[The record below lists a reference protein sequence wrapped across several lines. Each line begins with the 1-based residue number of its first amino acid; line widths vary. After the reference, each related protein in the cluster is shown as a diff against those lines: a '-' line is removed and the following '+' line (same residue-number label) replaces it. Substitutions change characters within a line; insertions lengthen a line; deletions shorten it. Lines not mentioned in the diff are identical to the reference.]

1 MARLVFDQA
10 NWRPAGSAKAGG
22 RSRSDSSATAENK
35 MAAKVIVVANM
46 KGGVGKTTTVI
57 ALAEYLA
64 AYGVGDGPK
73 KVAVID
79 LDAQAS
85 ASISI
90 AGNGLLRELIET
102 GRTVDAFLE
111 DRIVYRLSKPG
122 FADVLRGHA
131 SSVTAR
137 GEPVA
142 LGLIAASPELRQI
155 EREIIYSLTEQGYGL
170 RAIETQTRKL
180 TEPQIESLR
189 SKLDYILVDCP
200 PGISVFS
207 EVMFS
212 IADIVLTPVI
222 PDFIST
228 RGLAAFCRNVLK
240 ANPQPL
246 KHLPRVLIN
255 RYTTSK
261 HHRET
266 IDALRK
272 DASGQDPQF
281 TLLDTMV
288 PSRADIERALEME
301 AGSTFESRWGSV
313 SADIYRKLALELV
326 GKPRAWI

>member
-1 MARLVFDQA
+1 MARLFPEQA
-10 NWRPAGSAKAGG
+10 HWRPTGPARAGRRGAQSVTTRNGVKAKI
-22 RSRSDSSATAENK
+22 
-35 MAAKVIVVANM
+35 IVVANM

-57 ALAEYLA
+57 ALSECLA
-64 AYGVGDGPK
+64 AYGMGDGPK

-90 AGNGLLRELIET
+90 AGNGLLKELIET

-122 FADVLRGHA
+122 FADVLTGQA
-131 SSVTAR
+131 SSVTAS
-137 GEPVA
+137 GQPIA
-142 LGLIAASPELRQI
+142 LGLIASSPELRQI

-246 KHLPRVLIN
+246 KQLPRVLIN
-255 RYTTSK
+255 RYTASK

-266 IDALRK
+266 LEALRR
-272 DASGQDPQF
+272 DADGPDPQF
-281 TLLDTMV
+281 TLLNTMV
-288 PSRADIERALEME
+288 PARADIERALEVE
-301 AGSTFESRWGSV
+301 PGSTFESRWGSV
-313 SADIYRKLALELV
+313 SAEIYRKLALELV
-326 GKPRAWI
+326 GKPRARI

>member
-1 MARLVFDQA
+1 
-10 NWRPAGSAKAGG
+10 
-22 RSRSDSSATAENK
+22 

-57 ALAEYLA
+57 ALSEYLA
-64 AYGVGDGPK
+64 AYGLGDGPK

-90 AGNGLLRELIET
+90 AGNNLLRELIET

-111 DRIVYRLSKPG
+111 DRIVYRLAKPG
-122 FADVLRGHA
+122 FADVMRGHA

-137 GEPVA
+137 GQPIA
-142 LGLIAASPELRQI
+142 LGLIASSPELRQI
-155 EREIIYSLTEQGYGL
+155 EREIIYTLTEQGHGL
-170 RAIETQTRKL
+170 RSIESQTRKL
-180 TEPQIESLR
+180 TEPQIEKLR
-189 SKLDYILVDCP
+189 ERLDYILVDCP

-240 ANPQPL
+240 SNPNPL
-246 KHLPRVLIN
+246 KQLPRVLIN
-255 RYTTSK
+255 RYTASK

-266 IDALRK
+266 IEALK
-272 DASGQDPQF
+272 ADSNSDEPQF
-281 TLLDTMV
+281 TVLNTMV
-288 PSRADIERALEME
+288 PSRTDIERALEVE
-301 AGSTFESRWGSV
+301 PGSTFESRWGSV
-313 SADIYRKLALELV
+313 SADIYKRLALELV
-326 GKPRAWI
+326 GRPRARI

>member
-1 MARLVFDQA
+1 MGNV
-10 NWRPAGSAKAGG
+10 
-22 RSRSDSSATAENK
+22 T
-35 MAAKVIVVANM
+35 AKVIVVANM

-57 ALAEYLA
+57 ALSEYLA

-90 AGNGLLRELIET
+90 AGNSLLRELIET
-102 GRTVDAFLE
+102 GKTVEAFLE
-111 DRIVYRLSKPG
+111 DRMVYRLAKPG
-122 FADVLRGHA
+122 FADVLRRHA

-137 GEPVA
+137 GQPIT
-142 LGLIAASPELRQI
+142 LGLIASSPELRQI
-155 EREIIYSLTEQGYGL
+155 EREVIYSLTDRGYGL
-170 RAIETQTRKL
+170 RDIETQTRRL

-189 SKLDYILVDCP
+189 AKLDYILVDCP

-207 EVMFS
+207 EAMFS

-240 ANPQPL
+240 ANAQPL
-246 KHLPRVLIN
+246 KQLPRVLIN
-255 RYTTSK
+255 RYTASK

-266 IDALRK
+266 IDALKR
-272 DASGQDPQF
+272 DASSADPQF
-281 TLLDTMV
+281 TLLNTMV
-288 PSRADIERALEME
+288 PSRPDIERALEAE

-326 GKPRAWI
+326 GKPRARI

>member
-1 MARLVFDQA
+1 MRWIPSEFWGHDM
-10 NWRPAGSAKAGG
+10 P
-22 RSRSDSSATAENK
+22 
-35 MAAKVIVVANM
+35 AKVIVVANM

-57 ALAEYLA
+57 ALSEYLA
-64 AYGVGDGPK
+64 AYGLGDGPK

-90 AGNGLLRELIET
+90 AGNNLLRELIET

-122 FADVLRGHA
+122 FADVMRGHA
-131 SSVTAR
+131 STVTAR
-137 GEPVA
+137 GQPIP

-155 EREIIYSLTEQGYGL
+155 EREIIYTLTEQGHGL
-170 RAIETQTRKL
+170 RAIESQTRTL
-180 TEPQIESLR
+180 TEPQIEKLR
-189 SKLDYILVDCP
+189 EKLDYILVDCP

-240 ANPQPL
+240 ANP
-246 KHLPRVLIN
+246 
-255 RYTTSK
+255 
-261 HHRET
+261 
-266 IDALRK
+266 
-272 DASGQDPQF
+272 
-281 TLLDTMV
+281 
-288 PSRADIERALEME
+288 
-301 AGSTFESRWGSV
+301 
-313 SADIYRKLALELV
+313 
-326 GKPRAWI
+326 